1 MSFPTSSMVL
11 PPYAESVTHNM
22 AESLMLI
29 HGRMSQQIVGQ
40 PFSDD
45 KVDECQYLDD

>member
-22 AESLMLI
+22 AGSPMLI

-40 PFSDD
+40 PFLDD
-45 KVDECQYLDD
+45 KADECHYLDE